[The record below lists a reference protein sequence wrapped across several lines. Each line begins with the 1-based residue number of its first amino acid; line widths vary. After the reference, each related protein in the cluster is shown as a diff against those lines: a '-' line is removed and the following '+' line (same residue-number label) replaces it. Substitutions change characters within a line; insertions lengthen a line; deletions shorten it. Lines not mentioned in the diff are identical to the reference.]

1 MVTGMTGAGRGTAA
15 KGLEKLGYYVID
27 NLPAEL
33 LESAI
38 DAIERSGEVSRLA
51 IVVDA
56 RSGSFFAGLND
67 ALQRLRERGT
77 QPRVLYLEASDDVL
91 VRRQEAAR
99 RPHPLSREGRLID
112 GFVRE
117 RELLR
122 RIRGRAD
129 IVIDTSNLNVHQ
141 LGQRMQAAFE
151 DPESEGLRVSVVS
164 FGFKYGLP
172 IDADMVADMR
182 FLPNPYWV
190 DELRPMSGLDEPVR
204 DYVRNQPRST
214 EFLDSYEALLALLTD
229 GFVHEDKSFLTVAI
243 GCTGG
248 RHRSVTMAEA
258 LGERLRGTW
267 RQDTG
272 HSPRLG
278 PRVKVVA
285 LGGGH
290 GLAASLSA
298 LRRLD
303 DLIEVGDLTGIVTVA
318 DNGGSSGR
326 LRTEFGILPPGDLRM
341 ALAALC
347 SDDEWGR
354 TWARILQHRFGGD
367 SEGSGGELRG
377 HSVGNLLIAAAWDIL
392 DDHVEGLDLV
402 GELLGARGRVLP
414 MAAVPLDIE
423 ADVHL
428 TAAPDRLTLVRGQA
442 QVASVDGQVVSV
454 RLDPADPP
462 ACPEAVEA
470 VLDADWVVIGPGS
483 WFTSVMPTL
492 LVPQLR
498 DALLATKAQRAL
510 VLNLVEQAGE
520 TEGLSP
526 VDHLGG
532 AQCTRTRSAHRPGG
546 RRRVALRRQW
556 GAREGRAG
564 AGGAARGRR
573 CCVVSR
579 IGPARFR
586 SAFRS
591 APRVLALGRKVSPWH

>member
-1 MVTGMTGAGRGTAA
+1 MSVLTRFVLVTGMTGAGRGTAA

-67 ALQRLRERGT
+67 ALQRLRDRGT

-151 DPESEGLRVSVVS
+151 DPESEGLRVSIVS

-172 IDADMVADMR
+172 IDSDMVADMR

-204 DYVRNQPRST
+204 DYVRSQPRST

-229 GFVHEDKSFLTVAI
+229 GFVHEDKSFLTVAM

-258 LGERLRGTW
+258 LGERLRERG
-267 RQDTG
+267 
-272 HSPRLG
+272 
-278 PRVKVVA
+278 VK
-285 LGGGH
+285 
-290 GLAASLSA
+290 
-298 LRRLD
+298 
-303 DLIEVGDLTGIVTVA
+303 
-318 DNGGSSGR
+318 
-326 LRTEFGILPPGDLRM
+326 
-341 ALAALC
+341 
-347 SDDEWGR
+347 
-354 TWARILQHRFGGD
+354 
-367 SEGSGGELRG
+367 
-377 HSVGNLLIAAAWDIL
+377 
-392 DDHVEGLDLV
+392 
-402 GELLGARGRVLP
+402 
-414 MAAVPLDIE
+414 
-423 ADVHL
+423 
-428 TAAPDRLTLVRGQA
+428 TLV
-442 QVASVDGQVVSV
+442 
-454 RLDPADPP
+454 
-462 ACPEAVEA
+462 
-470 VLDADWVVIGPGS
+470 IH
-483 WFTSVMPTL
+483 
-492 LVPQLR
+492 R
-498 DALLATKAQRAL
+498 D
-510 VLNLVEQAGE
+510 
-520 TEGLSP
+520 
-526 VDHLGG
+526 
-532 AQCTRTRSAHRPGG
+532 
-546 RRRVALRRQW
+546 
-556 GAREGRAG
+556 
-564 AGGAARGRR
+564 
-573 CCVVSR
+573 
-579 IGPARFR
+579 
-586 SAFRS
+586 
-591 APRVLALGRKVSPWH
+591 LGRE